1 MYIVF
6 GILHRITF
14 AYSNESLNTT
24 NSVVISTVDENIEN
38 KS

>member
-14 AYSNESLNTT
+14 AHSDESWNTT
-24 NSVVISTVDENIEN
+24 NSADECIED